1 MIFDL
6 PPILGLTPL
15 IVYIILAFRKE
26 IHPLVNVM
34 ICIVIGMV
42 LTKTN
47 PMTFGKILSTSLGSF
62 LGQVGFIIMI
72 GSGLGAI
79 LKESGVAEN
88 FVYLIVRKVGINSM
102 NKAIL
107 ASMLTSM
114 VMVLVLS
121 TLTGGNAVIAPI
133 IIPLVASVGMTP
145 STLAIIMQTA
155 GLSVRS
161 PRRWSR

>member
-42 LTKTN
+42 LAKTN

-62 LGQVGFIIMI
+62 LG
-72 GSGLGAI
+72 
-79 LKESGVAEN
+79 
-88 FVYLIVRKVGINSM
+88 
-102 NKAIL
+102 
-107 ASMLTSM
+107 
-114 VMVLVLS
+114 
-121 TLTGGNAVIAPI
+121 
-133 IIPLVASVGMTP
+133 
-145 STLAIIMQTA
+145 
-155 GLSVRS
+155 
-161 PRRWSR
+161 

>member
-47 PMTFGKILSTSLGSF
+47 PMTFGKILST
-62 LGQVGFIIMI
+62 
-72 GSGLGAI
+72 
-79 LKESGVAEN
+79 
-88 FVYLIVRKVGINSM
+88 
-102 NKAIL
+102 
-107 ASMLTSM
+107 
-114 VMVLVLS
+114 
-121 TLTGGNAVIAPI
+121 
-133 IIPLVASVGMTP
+133 
-145 STLAIIMQTA
+145 
-155 GLSVRS
+155 
-161 PRRWSR
+161 